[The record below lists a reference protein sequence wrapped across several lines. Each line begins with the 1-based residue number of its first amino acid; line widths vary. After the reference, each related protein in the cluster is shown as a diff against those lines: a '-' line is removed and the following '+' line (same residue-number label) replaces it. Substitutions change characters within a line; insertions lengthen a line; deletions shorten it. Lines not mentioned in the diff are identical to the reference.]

1 MTNKNNSSGGC
12 CAVRMK
18 QFSNQGEHSL
28 AQVNEKDAGALQLVM
43 PALPFP
49 CMCFQD
55 SNDAVA
61 FRSKLSLEDANLSQ
75 VGLKGRDPDRLRI

>member
-1 MTNKNNSSGGC
+1 MLSERNNFRIKGNTHLI
-12 CAVRMK
+12 K
-18 QFSNQGEHSL
+18 K
-28 AQVNEKDAGALQLVM
+28 AQKSEKDTGALQLVM
-43 PALPFP
+43 PAVPFP

-55 SNDAVA
+55 SNDAVV